1 MATKPS
7 GKKAKRSC
15 RQSQEV
21 DNRGIERKLYM
32 ISCVSIPVQVL
43 LALMALVVAWLAY
56 SNPPEQKPVIIIL
69 EPTVQMPAAKSK
81 VQKHSIPKPKA
92 QEPCI
97 GFELS
102 EKVAR

>member
-1 MATKPS
+1 
-7 GKKAKRSC
+7 
-15 RQSQEV
+15 
-21 DNRGIERKLYM
+21 M

-56 SNPPEQKPVIIIL
+56 SKPHADPPEQKPVIIIL